1 MIVNPG
7 LLVARAAGTILSWL
21 ESGNLRN
28 KLYLCY
34 NRLELL
40 ETALEDIERI
50 KSTEFGAFAI
60 DEATETFE
68 EMFTLLVKDLY
79 SSYKDLPVSI
89 YQIQTKYRD
98 EARPRGGL
106 IRVRE
111 FVMKDSYSFD
121 IDDAGLDISY
131 QRHRDA
137 LDQAAAYAPAAA
149 TG

>member
-50 KSTEFGAFAI
+50 NSHSDQPNE
-60 DEATETFE
+60 
-68 EMFTLLVKDLY
+68 
-79 SSYKDLPVSI
+79 
-89 YQIQTKYRD
+89 
-98 EARPRGGL
+98 L
-106 IRVRE
+106 IRQITQRLRE
-111 FVMKDSYSFD
+111 NHD
-121 IDDAGLDISY
+121 GL
-131 QRHRDA
+131 
-137 LDQAAAYAPAAA
+137 
-149 TG
+149 